1 MSEPLP
7 GLTGLDLVAAAREIA
22 AAVHEGETYGG
33 APYIQHPET
42 VARLAGMQGYAS
54 EVMAA
59 CVLHDV
65 PEARGTNGSE
75 LKDEISSL
83 VVVEAVMAVTSWAG
97 EDEDDKLARAKA
109 HPVGRV
115 VKALDATHN
124 IATTLQNPNRTTDQD
139 RFGAVLK
146 YSRYLSKLG
155 VVPTPDQIAY
165 YLSLRRHTA

>member
-1 MSEPLP
+1 
-7 GLTGLDLVAAAREIA
+7 
-22 AAVHEGETYGG
+22 
-33 APYIQHPET
+33 
-42 VARLAGMQGYAS
+42 MQGYAA

-65 PEARGTNGSE
+65 PESRGTNGGE
-75 LKDEISSL
+75 LREEIPSL

-109 HPVGRV
+109 HPIGRV

-155 VVPTPDQIAY
+155 VVPTPEQIGY
-165 YLSLRRHTA
+165 YLTLRRIPA